1 MASSKAERT
10 KRYDLNNVIEAF
22 AIITKILDTDDTLGL
37 TQLSSR
43 TRLSKNKTFRI
54 LSTLEHCGIV
64 EKDLKSNYNIGI
76 SSIGIA
82 NRIISRTT
90 DLDNIRPCME
100 GLAKAFNEA
109 VYFADCTS
117 GEAVLVD
124 YADCS
129 HPVKAISFVGKAI
142 QLPGSTCFS
151 KSGGNVAR
159 IGDISVDVGG
169 IDLSITTVSM
179 PFINDKGVRTGALV
193 VLAPTFR
200 MPPERIKTEIVP
212 ALRAVMQRQQ
222 LPLSDFS
229 PDKFLSVECA

>member
-1 MASSKAERT
+1 MASSKPECS
-10 KRYDLNNVIEAF
+10 KRYDLNNIIEAF

-37 TQLSSR
+37 TQLSNR
-43 TRLSKNKTFRI
+43 THLSKNKTFRI

-90 DLDNIRPCME
+90 DLDNVRPCME
-100 GLAKAFNEA
+100 QLAMVFNEA

-124 YADCS
+124 YADCC
-129 HPVKAISFVGKAI
+129 HPVKAVSFVGKAI
-142 QLPGSTCFS
+142 QLPGSSSFATCS
-151 KSGGNVAR
+151 GNVAR

-169 IDLSITTVSM
+169 IDLDITTVVM
-179 PFINDKGVRTGALV
+179 PFINDKGIRTGALV

-212 ALRAVMQRQQ
+212 ALRTVIQRQL